1 MAQNATSTGNVRSST
16 NQRGGGANDKGRSS
30 GGAAGAA
37 RAKGGAPKGGE
48 AETGESDE
56 NYNLISVLYH
66 ALQGAQTYS
75 GYIRDA
81 RAAGDDELV
90 EFFSEVREEEQDRA
104 ERAKE
109 LLAARIGGDGEF
121 DDEDDEDDED

>member
-1 MAQNATSTGNVRSST
+1 MAQNATSTGGARSST
-16 NQRGGGANDKGRSS
+16 NQRGGGASDKGRA
-30 GGAAGAA
+30 GGGSAAGAA
-37 RAKGGAPKGGE
+37 RAKGGE

-75 GYIRDA
+75 QYIRDA

-109 LLAARIGGDGEF
+109 LLAARLGDGEF
-121 DDEDDEDDED
+121 DDEDDEDDD

>member
-1 MAQNATSTGNVRSST
+1 MAQNATSTGNA
-16 NQRGGGANDKGRSS
+16 RGAKGGKANDKGRP
-30 GGAAGAA
+30 AAGAA
-37 RAKGGAPKGGE
+37 ASARKGGE
-48 AETGESDE
+48 AETGERDE

-75 GYIRDA
+75 QYIRDA
-81 RAAGDDELV
+81 RAAGDEELV

-109 LLAARIGGDGEF
+109 LLSARLGGEDF
-121 DDEDDEDDED
+121 DEEDDEEDEDDED

>member
-1 MAQNATSTGNVRSST
+1 MAQNATSTGNVRGAK
-16 NQRGGGANDKGRSS
+16 GGKANDKGRPPS
-30 GGAAGAA
+30 GAAASVRRGD
-37 RAKGGAPKGGE
+37 E

-75 GYIRDA
+75 QYIRDA
-81 RAAGDDELV
+81 RAAGDEELV

-109 LLAARIGGDGEF
+109 LLSARLGGEDF
-121 DDEDDEDDED
+121 DDEDEDDEDDED

>member
-1 MAQNATSTGNVRSST
+1 MAQNATSTGNVRGS
-16 NQRGGGANDKGRSS
+16 NPRGGKANDKGRP
-30 GGAAGAA
+30 AASAA
-37 RAKGGAPKGGE
+37 ASARKSGE

-75 GYIRDA
+75 QYIRDA

-109 LLAARIGGDGEF
+109 LLAARLGGEGDF
-121 DDEDDEDDED
+121 DEDEDEDDED

>member
-1 MAQNATSTGNVRSST
+1 MAQNATST
-16 NQRGGGANDKGRSS
+16 ANAR
-30 GGAAGAA
+30 GAAKQRAA
-37 RAKGGAPKGGE
+37 SEAERSRKGSGAPAAGSPRGKIDV
-48 AETGESDE
+48 ETGERDE

-75 GYIRDA
+75 QYVRDA
-81 RAAGDDELV
+81 QAAGDEELV

-109 LLAARIGGDGEF
+109 LLAARLGGEAEE
-121 DDEDDEDDED
+121 DEDDEEDDED